1 MKKSRL
7 FIAAIALMGIAAC
20 AKMETPTAQEE
31 PEVIAPEQTVAAE
44 SEQTADVKSVAAV
57 LNDVAQK
64 NQVKLFIN
72 NLMIMIGEGSD
83 ARHFDFDVAISD
95 EEATHSY
102 ICGSLGLD
110 VGEYHPIAIDM
121 DLMVLEMFP
130 IVGQLDMVQISKN
143 YAKASLCLDNIS
155 CDYYLGKASLGFGL
169 TINGSMKLCLLRG
182 TDEKGKRTIGLYL
195 IDPEDPSIP
204 PFPLGALFS
213 ILVPKG

>member
-1 MKKSRL
+1 MKKTRL
-7 FIAAIALMGIAAC
+7 FVAAVALLGFAAC
-20 AKMETPTAQEE
+20 QKIETPVPPQEE
-31 PEVIAPEQTVAAE
+31 SEVAAEEPVVTEPEQTM
-44 SEQTADVKSVAAV
+44 DVKSVAAV
-57 LNDVAQK
+57 LNDVVEK
-64 NQVKLFIN
+64 EQVKLFIKD
-72 NLMIMIGEGSD
+72 LMFMIGEGKD
-83 ARHFDFDVAISD
+83 ARHFDFDVALVS

-121 DLMVLEMFP
+121 DLMVIERVP

-195 IDPEDPSIP
+195 IDPEDPNFP

>member
-1 MKKSRL
+1 MKKTRL
-7 FIAAIALMGIAAC
+7 FVAAVALLGFAAC
-20 AKMETPTAQEE
+20 QKIETPVAPQEE
-31 PEVIAPEQTVAAE
+31 PEVAAEEPVVTEPEQTM
-44 SEQTADVKSVAAV
+44 DVKSVAAV
-57 LNDVAQK
+57 LNDVVEK
-64 NQVKLFIN
+64 EQVKLFIKD
-72 NLMIMIGEGSD
+72 LMFMIGEGKD
-83 ARHFDFDVAISD
+83 ARHFDFDVALVS

-121 DLMVLEMFP
+121 DLMVLEKVP

-195 IDPEDPSIP
+195 IDPEDPSFP

-213 ILVPKG
+213 IFVPKG

>member
-20 AKMETPTAQEE
+20 AKMETPTVQEE

-44 SEQTADVKSVAAV
+44 PEQNMDVKSVAAV
-57 LNDVAQK
+57 LNDVVERE
-64 NQVKLFIN
+64 QVKIFIKD
-72 NLMIMIGEGSD
+72 LMFMIGEGKD
-83 ARHFDFDVAISD
+83 ARHFDFDVALVS

-121 DLMVLEMFP
+121 DLMVIEQIP
-130 IVGQLDMVQISKN
+130 IVGQLHMVQISK
-143 YAKASLCLDNIS
+143 YYTKAALSLTNFY
-155 CDYYLGKASLGFGL
+155 CDFYLEKASLGFGVTL
-169 TINGSMKLCLLRG
+169 GEGMKLCLRRG
-182 TDEKGKRTIGLYL
+182 VDEEGKRTIDLYL
-195 IDPEDPSIP
+195 YNPEDPSVP

-213 ILVPKG
+213 IIVPKG

>member
-1 MKKSRL
+1 MKKTRL
-7 FIAAIALMGIAAC
+7 FVAAVALLGFAAC
-20 AKMETPTAQEE
+20 QKIETPVPPQEE
-31 PEVIAPEQTVAAE
+31 SEVAAEEPVVTEPEQTM
-44 SEQTADVKSVAAV
+44 DVKSVAAV
-57 LNDVAQK
+57 LNDVVEK
-64 NQVKLFIN
+64 EQVKLFIKD
-72 NLMIMIGEGSD
+72 LMFMIGEGKD
-83 ARHFDFDVAISD
+83 ARHFDFDVALVS

-121 DLMVLEMFP
+121 DLMVIERVP

-195 IDPEDPSIP
+195 IDPEDPNFP

-213 ILVPKG
+213 ILVAKG

>member
-110 VGEYHPIAIDM
+110 VGEYHPIVIDM
-121 DLMVLEMFP
+121 NLMAVEQFP
-130 IVGQLDMVQISKN
+130 IVGQLDMVQISK
-143 YAKASLCLDNIS
+143 YYTKAALSLTNFY
-155 CDYYLGKASLGFGL
+155 CDFYLEKASLGFGI
-169 TINGSMKLCLLRG
+169 TISEGMKLCLRRG
-182 TDEKGKRTIGLYL
+182 VDEEGKRTIGLYL
-195 IDPEDPSIP
+195 YDPAHPEFPYI
-204 PFPLGALFS
+204 PLGAVFS
-213 ILVPKG
+213 LLMPRG

>member
-1 MKKSRL
+1 MKKTRL
-7 FIAAIALMGIAAC
+7 FIAAIALLGFAAC
-20 AKMETPTAQEE
+20 QKIEDPVVPQEE
-31 PEVIAPEQTVAAE
+31 PEVAAEEPVVTEPEQTM
-44 SEQTADVKSVAAV
+44 DVKSVAAV
-57 LNDVAQK
+57 LNDVVERE
-64 NQVKLFIN
+64 QVKLFIKD
-72 NLMIMIGEGSD
+72 LMFMIGEGKD
-83 ARHFDFDVAISD
+83 ARHFDFDVALVS

-143 YAKASLCLDNIS
+143 YAKASLCPDNIS